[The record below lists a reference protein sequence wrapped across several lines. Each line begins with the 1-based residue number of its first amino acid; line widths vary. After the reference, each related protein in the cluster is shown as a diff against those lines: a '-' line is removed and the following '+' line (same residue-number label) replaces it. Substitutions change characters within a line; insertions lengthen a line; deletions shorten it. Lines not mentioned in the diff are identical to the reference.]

1 MLSREGKQTDRGAI
15 GAEFIGYNRRRR
27 EALLLQEFPHQ
38 PNCRPSVPAGLNQEI
53 QDFALTVHGTPEIEL
68 PPSNYDD
75 HLVQV
80 PAFGRSWPPTLNP
93 PRIGPTEF
101 QDPSS
106 NCLIRDVETTLG
118 KQVLNVPIAQRETAI
133 EPDGVLDDDRWKAV
147 TTVGYL
153 AHPETLKHRPC
164 RSHAVNVTMPAQRL
178 RATIRALR
186 KETTRL
192 NKEVARRNK
201 QIVQQDK
208 RLEEEEQRSESLRET
223 GKKLSRESL
232 GLYRE
237 LRILRDCEARVRSL
251 SDEAYRLR
259 HALEVSE
266 AGKDKLKARLAKL
279 RTTGA
284 TLSKLPF
291 DEADQ
296 FGPYEDFRTLPGSI
310 I

>member
-1 MLSREGKQTDRGAI
+1 MLSREGKQTDRGAV

-133 EPDGVLDDDRWKAV
+133 EPDGMLDDDRWKAV

-164 RSHAVNVTMPAQRL
+164 RSHAVNVTMPDGPHRRPRIRSACQGHRFFPACIRCRRRWTRTARCASIQD
-178 RATIRALR
+178 RAPP
-186 KETTRL
+186 
-192 NKEVARRNK
+192 N
-201 QIVQQDK
+201 
-208 RLEEEEQRSESLRET
+208 
-223 GKKLSRESL
+223 
-232 GLYRE
+232 
-237 LRILRDCEARVRSL
+237 RIS
-251 SDEAYRLR
+251 SD
-259 HALEVSE
+259 
-266 AGKDKLKARLAKL
+266 
-279 RTTGA
+279 
-284 TLSKLPF
+284 P
-291 DEADQ
+291 
-296 FGPYEDFRTLPGSI
+296 
-310 I
+310 

>member
-1 MLSREGKQTDRGAI
+1 MLSREGKQTDRGAV

-133 EPDGVLDDDRWKAV
+133 EPDGMLDDDRWKAV

-164 RSHAVNVTMPAQRL
+164 RSHAVNVTMPLPMLDALLGPCQVDTMGRRAHLAPVFAPSAVNFGMRRSRSRIRRSGNAAAAIRFIRL
-178 RATIRALR
+178 WPNACADLP
-186 KETTRL
+186 E
-192 NKEVARRNK
+192 
-201 QIVQQDK
+201 
-208 RLEEEEQRSESLRET
+208 
-223 GKKLSRESL
+223 L
-232 GLYRE
+232 G
-237 LRILRDCEARVRSL
+237 D
-251 SDEAYRLR
+251 
-259 HALEVSE
+259 
-266 AGKDKLKARLAKL
+266 
-279 RTTGA
+279 
-284 TLSKLPF
+284 
-291 DEADQ
+291 
-296 FGPYEDFRTLPGSI
+296 
-310 I
+310 